1 MLSQLSRYKQARI
14 HSILHTSKKPE
25 TWINSVLINIHA
37 RNQIRFAFFKYF
49 TKLTKM
55 AAKLHSPTHSHSL
68 ASVQKCSGGGRRQ
81 GAWLKGGLGGKG
93 ERYGR
98 ESDIANSWMSTTL
111 AERTPL
117 DKLKMKG
124 TRPPAR
130 KKGYRKGYK
139 VLEIVR

>member
-68 ASVQKCSGGGRRQ
+68 ASVQKCSGGGQEAGGVAER
-81 GAWLKGGLGGKG
+81 GAWG
-93 ERYGR
+93 ERRKVR
-98 ESDIANSWMSTTL
+98 E
-111 AERTPL
+111 
-117 DKLKMKG
+117 
-124 TRPPAR
+124 R
-130 KKGYRKGYK
+130 KWHC
-139 VLEIVR
+139 